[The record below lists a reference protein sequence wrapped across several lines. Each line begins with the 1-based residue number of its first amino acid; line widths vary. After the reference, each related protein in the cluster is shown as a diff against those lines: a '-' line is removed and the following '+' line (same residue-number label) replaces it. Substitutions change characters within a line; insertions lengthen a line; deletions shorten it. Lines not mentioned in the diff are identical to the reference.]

1 MIERFVVIDVN
12 SRSFNLIKLLDTIGG
27 NRIDRQKV
35 ADMIDK
41 VPEDVLRTFVAMEYL
56 YWWHHQLSC

>member
-35 ADMIDK
+35 ADMIDN

-56 YWWHHQLSC
+56 Y

>member
-56 YWWHHQLSC
+56 Y